1 VSDLPRLLKT
11 ETHTKFFVGKSEGK
25 RPLGRHG
32 HKWEDIIK
40 IDIVEIGWENVN
52 WINVA
57 ESRDKWRA
65 LVSTIIN
72 RVS

>member
-1 VSDLPRLLKT
+1 MQRDEKENNIL
-11 ETHTKFFVGKSEGK
+11 VGKPEWK